1 MIIGLT
7 AYHCVS
13 VTVRMARN
21 YGCDTFLI
29 SDATPTF
36 DKMGVIGNAYVA
48 EEELFELYQF

>member
-21 YGCDTFLI
+21 YGCETFLI
-29 SDATPTF
+29 SDATPIF
-36 DKMGVIGNAYVA
+36 DKMGVNGDAYVA
-48 EEELFELYQF
+48 EEELFELYQY